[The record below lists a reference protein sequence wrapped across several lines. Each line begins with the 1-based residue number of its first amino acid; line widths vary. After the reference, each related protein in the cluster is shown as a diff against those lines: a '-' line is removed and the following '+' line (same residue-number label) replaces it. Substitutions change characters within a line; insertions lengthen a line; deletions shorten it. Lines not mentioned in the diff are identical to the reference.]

1 MKRVKRIV
9 IIAISFAVLIALA
22 PLQQFSASKVFAA
35 DDTVEVSVRGTY
47 GQTEARSMF
56 QMVNDFRNNEG
67 TTDPDQAWWLDPNGS
82 GQRIGL
88 TGLGNLVYDYRLE
101 EIAMQ
106 RAAEQAVRY
115 GHTRPDGTSCL
126 EIAGVNAENI
136 ARGQGSATAAF
147 NTWLEANETTFDEQG
162 HRANMLGGYYVF
174 KDGTV
179 YKQFLKTIGIGHY
192 VKNGVHYW
200 VQVFGTSPMST
211 TPTPA
216 NDSDATVSVNV
227 KSSLISRYN
236 INVGSAIEVG
246 IGEDLDLNTLD
257 VTTTATISSGSFP
270 VESDY
275 TWTSGNTQKATVT
288 NNVLHGKSAGTVALT
303 VTNTQ
308 GTTKTVNA
316 TIRPTSIKNAN
327 VTVTDN
333 EFAVNDTLD
342 ANAIGPKVTF
352 KGKELQLGTDYKMVL
367 YSKAPG
373 SSATDSLTY
382 PDDNGE
388 TMTVEGIDY
397 DYWIGIE
404 GIGDYEGTADETV
417 SLELSPG
424 SIAAAS
430 VDAASTSFT
439 VFDEVK
445 AEDIDPEVTLKGKT
459 LEYGKDYEVILFRRD
474 ARTDEISSV
483 IFPND
488 DGDSMTVRSK
498 ADEYWMEIAGIGN
511 YTDRATAKVTLDIGL
526 YVPQLKTD
534 ESMEVSIEQNGEN
547 KILTV
552 YTDVENAAP
561 VTVTSGN
568 TAIVNPANTTVEG
581 SSGGGTVYE
590 VELTP
595 VRGGTTTVHIQMG
608 EKENIHA
615 SSNVL
620 SFTVTVGPVNFAD
633 HVTAKLED
641 PEAVYRYSPD
651 TEHTPK
657 VLAYYHL
664 NDLLVEGTDYTLSY
678 EDNVFAGEG
687 KIIVSPVDT
696 DNYEGS
702 VTVKFTISPAETAI
716 KDDKEITAANELT
729 YGQKTS
735 EATVDNAVFVAK
747 GTSTVLDGE
756 FALGE
761 PDKVLP
767 AGNQLVSWTFTPS
780 NSNYEPLTGEVIIPV
795 KKAVPEV
802 ESLPT
807 VAEAPYHPQTKLENR
822 ALSGGEVS
830 VPGTWSWDD
839 PDIIPEAGSD
849 EFTAVFTPED
859 QDNYEQVTAQV
870 EVTTLKASPVVTDLS
885 ATEITYGDTLEKS
898 ELSGSAAYS
907 NTDSTSVAGSFAWKD
922 SSEKPSVADSE
933 STEYDVVFT
942 PADNRNY
949 ESIESKVKI
958 KVNKADRPAG
968 APSGVINVGFG
979 TETVDQSILSD
990 YPDWE
995 FDGSDIGTPLDAGE
1009 TATFTVTY
1017 TGADAGNYNN
1027 LTAEVSVFRST
1038 CDHKDL
1044 TKFEGSPNNCL
1055 QPGIRE
1061 HWQCNSCGKYFADS
1075 EARNEIEEN
1084 SWIIPPQH
1092 TLEFVEAHE
1101 YCDQTGNIAH
1111 WHCVVCNRLFLD
1123 ENAEEFRQYD
1133 DIYSVEP
1140 IGHDWGEWKVVKE
1153 SEYPC
1158 AGAGQ
1163 EVRICKRNSEHVQ
1176 YRDIELL
1183 AHEIE
1188 HVDGVDPTCTE
1199 DGNIEY
1205 WYCSVCGQLFSDE
1218 SGTTTISED
1227 ETVIPTPGH
1236 QWDEGRITTEATTSK
1251 PGEKV
1256 FTCTV
1261 CGETMTETIPQLPD
1275 PKKEVGEDGTAVG
1288 PGASIIAAEAAI
1300 TGMKSDKDPA
1310 GTVFGLVQLK
1320 STKQTKTSVTLK
1332 WKKVAGATKY
1342 YVYGNMCGSANR
1354 MVRQTIVNGTS
1365 LKVTKVIGNNKKAAK
1380 VKKGKYYKFVVLAV
1394 NSQGRVVSTSKVVHV
1409 ATKGGKIGN
1418 HKKVTTKA
1426 KKNKVTIKKGKKFKL
1441 AGKAIPGKLKVKNH
1455 RKVAYESSNKAI
1467 ATVNSKGQIKGVK
1480 KGKCYI
1486 YAYAQNGIFAKIKVT
1501 VK

>member
-1 MKRVKRIV
+1 MKLHFKRVVVKL
-9 IIAISFAVLIALA
+9 AVLCLVLMVPAFCYAAEGSDINCTYLQGRNVNAQNYSTWTSPITSYLVDTGDQYMRVQGIAGNKISVVYYDKDFNINSREVISSELPVFGA
-22 PLQQFSASKVFAA
+22 FYNSGSNYYVVSGQKNTNKDDAVEVFRITKFDTNWNRIASCNLKGANTMYPFDAGSCRMDMDGKYLLIRTCHEMYSGHQANVTIEVDTSNMTITDSFTETGNNDLGYVSHSFNQFIKIENHKIVSVDHGDTYPRSICLMNYPKDISSGTFTPSYYEPVQTTDVMAFMGNPGDNYTNASVGGFEISSSAYLIAGNSIVQDADYSNRSTRNVFIASVNKTSKAVTLNWITDYDEGETSASTPQFVKITDNKYAVLWGRSGKVYYTFVNG
-35 DDTVEVSVRGTY
+35 TGVPTSGTY
-47 GQTEARSMF
+47 EM
-56 QMVNDFRNNEG
+56 EG
-67 TTDPDQAWWLDPNGS
+67 TLSDCVPIVSDNK
-82 GQRIGL
+82 
-88 TGLGNLVYDYRLE
+88 LVWYSWNYADETFYS
-101 EIAMQ
+101 IPISNPSQ
-106 RAAEQAVRY
+106 PVIKAV
-115 GHTRPDGTSCL
+115 
-126 EIAGVNAENI
+126 N
-136 ARGQGSATAAF
+136 
-147 NTWLEANETTFDEQG
+147 FDHDFE
-162 HRANMLGGYYVF
+162 
-174 KDGTV
+174 
-179 YKQFLKTIGIGHY
+179 
-192 VKNGVHYW
+192 
-200 VQVFGTSPMST
+200 
-211 TPTPA
+211 
-216 NDSDATVSVNV
+216 TVSVDDNGLV
-227 KSSLISRYN
+227 SLRCTKCGHEKTAKAPTSFYVYWKRSTDPGYYYSSLPAGLEAGESIDYMIDNIKYSAEADESLPSIIVEADDKDNVIVNNSARRITFNKVGTYILSIYPEYN
-236 INVGSAIEVG
+236 PSVKITRTVRIVKPLESVE
-246 IGEDLDLNTLD
+246 LNTEPSEIRYGG
-257 VTTTATISSGSFP
+257 TASLIATPEGGKGSLK
-270 VESDY
+270 Y
-275 TWTSGNTQKATVT
+275 TFVRINDDGTETKLT
-288 NNVLHGKSAGTVALT
+288 NNTTNSVYNWRVPSAGT
-303 VTNTQ
+303 
-308 GTTKTVNA
+308 
-316 TIRPTSIKNAN
+316 
-327 VTVTDN
+327 
-333 EFAVNDTLD
+333 F
-342 ANAIGPKVTF
+342 KVRV
-352 KGKELQLGTDYKMVL
+352 DV
-367 YSKAPG
+367 
-373 SSATDSLTY
+373 TDSLG
-382 PDDNGE
+382 DGE
-388 TMTVEGIDY
+388 V
-397 DYWIGIE
+397 
-404 GIGDYEGTADETV
+404 V
-417 SLELSPG
+417 S
-424 SIAAAS
+424 
-430 VDAASTSFT
+430 
-439 VFDEVK
+439 
-445 AEDIDPEVTLKGKT
+445 
-459 LEYGKDYEVILFRRD
+459 
-474 ARTDEISSV
+474 
-483 IFPND
+483 
-488 DGDSMTVRSK
+488 
-498 ADEYWMEIAGIGN
+498 
-511 YTDRATAKVTLDIGL
+511 
-526 YVPQLKTD
+526 
-534 ESMEVSIEQNGEN
+534 
-547 KILTV
+547 
-552 YTDVENAAP
+552 
-561 VTVTSGN
+561 
-568 TAIVNPANTTVEG
+568 
-581 SSGGGTVYE
+581 
-590 VELTP
+590 
-595 VRGGTTTVHIQMG
+595 
-608 EKENIHA
+608 
-615 SSNVL
+615 
-620 SFTVTVGPVNFAD
+620 
-633 HVTAKLED
+633 
-641 PEAVYRYSPD
+641 
-651 TEHTPK
+651 
-657 VLAYYHL
+657 
-664 NDLLVEGTDYTLSY
+664 
-678 EDNVFAGEG
+678 
-687 KIIVSPVDT
+687 SPVID
-696 DNYEGS
+696 
-702 VTVKFTISPAETAI
+702 VVVLPARTAI
-716 KDDKEITAANELT
+716 KDGKEIVAADELT

-735 EATVDNAVFVAK
+735 EAEVKNAVFVAE
-747 GTSTVLDGE
+747 GTSRILDGE
-756 FALGE
+756 FVLGE

-802 ESLPT
+802 ESLPA
-807 VAEAPYHPQTKLENR
+807 VAEAPYHPETKLENR

-830 VPGTWSWDD
+830 VPGIWSWDD
-839 PDIIPEAGSD
+839 PDIVPEAGSD

-885 ATEITYGDTLEKS
+885 ATEITYGDSLEKS

-907 NTDSTSVAGSFAWKD
+907 NTDSTSVAGSFAWKN

-958 KVNKADRPAG
+958 KVNKADRPEG

-990 YPDWE
+990 YPGWE
-995 FDGSDIGTPLDAGE
+995 FDASDIGTPLDAGE
-1009 TATFTVTY
+1009 TSTFTVTY

-1061 HWQCNSCGKYFADS
+1061 HWQCNTCGKYFADS

-1218 SGTTTISED
+1218 AGTTTISED

-1288 PGASIIAAEAAI
+1288 PGASIVAAETAI

-1380 VKKGKYYKFVVLAV
+1380 VKKGKYYKFVVVAV

-1418 HKKVTTKA
+1418 HKKVITKA